1 MRRGGVGVVER
12 PRGLDALLDL
22 VAQVVQQLD
31 LGREEVEHL
40 VLRVAREAEAQGQVT
55 LRSTSRRRS

>member
-31 LGREEVEHL
+31 LGRDEEDHL
-40 VLRVAREAEAQGQVT
+40 RPRATREA
-55 LRSTSRRRS
+55 S